1 MSSQLIISGQ
11 TGGTPPYQFYVCDE
25 FMNNCFLLGQTGG
38 TFTLNTFFS
47 SANVLLIK
55 VVDSTGCINFKY
67 VYCQG
72 ETFYILTETELIITT
87 ESGDR
92 LLWIC

>member
-1 MSSQLIISGQ
+1 MSSQLIISGE

-38 TFTLNTFFS
+38 TFTLNAFFS

-67 VYCQG
+67 VYCPDD
-72 ETFYILTETELIITT
+72 TFYILTETSLIITT